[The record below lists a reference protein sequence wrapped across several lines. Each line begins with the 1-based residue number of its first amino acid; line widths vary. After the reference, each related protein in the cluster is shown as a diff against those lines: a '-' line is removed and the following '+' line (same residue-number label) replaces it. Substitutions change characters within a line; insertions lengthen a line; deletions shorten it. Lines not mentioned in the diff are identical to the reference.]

1 MTTAPSERFRS
12 YMGPG
17 DKNLPMSNEIQGYQ
31 PVSRIGEV
39 VMNAFVD
46 AYEHQVLKPASQ
58 NQPKDDVPAFYE
70 WATVQPGM
78 LTLARKK
85 RTAQYRQFH
94 AAETAMP
101 VIGCAACL
109 GPRDEKDFFFA
120 GVCRSKTVRTPDD
133 GVGPNVDEFFT
144 LSLGG
149 MVTLL
154 NTSANSIFAG
164 DLVEWTLSY
173 QMAQRGDTKRQR
185 QGPRRIGIQT
195 ATVSSP
201 KIIGRALSFAKP
213 GEPIDLLL
221 KQ

>member
-1 MTTAPSERFRS
+1 
-12 YMGPG
+12 
-17 DKNLPMSNEIQGYQ
+17 
-31 PVSRIGEV
+31 
-39 VMNAFVD
+39 
-46 AYEHQVLKPASQ
+46 
-58 NQPKDDVPAFYE
+58 
-70 WATVQPGM
+70 
-78 LTLARKK
+78 
-85 RTAQYRQFH
+85 
-94 AAETAMP
+94 
-101 VIGCAACL
+101 
-109 GPRDEKDFFFA
+109 
-120 GVCRSKTVRTPDD
+120 
-133 GVGPNVDEFFT
+133 
-144 LSLGG
+144 

-185 QGPRRIGIQT
+185 AGPRRIGIQT